1 MDFIKITSTGYIKFY
16 NPILKKTITI
26 GKSTTPENDYKIYC
40 DYEKQFYRENYSL
53 VPKYITLCKTANK
66 FVVGFQF
73 KKYHY
78 HLGKFNSLVEAEKQL
93 LDFKIFLLT

>member
-1 MDFIKITSTGYIKFY
+1 MEIKITTTGYVKFY
-16 NPILKKTITI
+16 NPIIKKAITI
-26 GKSTTPENDYKIYC
+26 GKSTTQEADYKLYC
-40 DYEKQFYRENYSL
+40 DYEKQFYKENYSL
-53 VPKYITLCKTANK
+53 VPKYITLCKTSKK

-78 HLGKFNSLVEAEKQL
+78 HLGKFNSLIEAKEQL